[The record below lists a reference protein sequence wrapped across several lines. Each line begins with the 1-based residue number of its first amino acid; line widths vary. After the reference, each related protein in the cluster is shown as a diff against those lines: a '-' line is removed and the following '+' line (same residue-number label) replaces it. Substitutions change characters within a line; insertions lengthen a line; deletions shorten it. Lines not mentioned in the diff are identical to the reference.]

1 MLGELAREHRR
12 TEVWISRDESR
23 LLEKRHSLEASRAMR
38 SKMSLMNE
46 FMIDMPFL
54 EMPVSGCTCL
64 VDVRRVRLVRDF
76 FSWRRRPSWGFRHF

>member
-1 MLGELAREHRR
+1 
-12 TEVWISRDESR
+12 
-23 LLEKRHSLEASRAMR
+23 MR

-64 VDVRRVRLVRDF
+64 STR
-76 FSWRRRPSWGFRHF
+76 